1 MKQYKVLLMTEHGE
15 RTYYLIA
22 ESIEDATERIKNMAQ
37 ITKQKIDIISI
48 TKEKEY
54 PKDIDIEEV
63 IEDIISKSIKE
74 SIKRVAKDI
83 AKEIQSEITESDD
96 EVMKV
101 LMQED
106 QTLPYNERSFSEE
119 GKKLILQQFT
129 NAYNKN
135 KKKFNDQIDKLL
147 QHYVEHEAYEKAA
160 YIRDI
165 KIKIQNG

>member
-15 RTYYLIA
+15 REYYFIA
-22 ESIEDATERIKNMAQ
+22 ESIEETTDRIKNMAQ
-37 ITKQKIDIISI
+37 VTKQKLDIISI

-54 PKDIDIEEV
+54 PKDVDIEEV
-63 IEDIISKSIKE
+63 IEEIISKSIKE
-74 SIKRVAKDI
+74 SIKRVAKELAQEAQGKI
-83 AKEIQSEITESDD
+83 TKSED

-106 QTLPYNERSFSEE
+106 LKLPYNERSFSKE
-119 GKKLILQQFT
+119 GKKLILEQFN
-129 NAYNKN
+129 NAYKKN
-135 KKKFNDQIDKLL
+135 KEKFNKQIDELL
-147 QHYVEHEAYEKAA
+147 QYYIEHEAYEKAA